1 MERLFQLNF
10 PRYVFR
16 LRMDAA
22 PPQIWDGV
30 RKRWLVLTPEEWVR
44 QHLIRFLVEEKGAFA
59 ACVSQERPVELAGTR
74 QRADVTV
81 TGRTAGSVWSRNA
94 KLRTSRSTSGC
105 SPRRYVTTA
114 CWRLLSYWLRT
125 GCGMFAAGAM
135 RNRGATALLPNSP
148 TCHHFFGF
156 SSCSMYSSCQSDVVF
171 VHSFLSP
178 ITENP
183 LLLNSAR
190 LWMFCDGMSQYSWLR
205 FST

>member
-16 LRMDAA
+16 LRRDAA

-81 TGRTAGSVWSRNA
+81 TGRDGRICLVAECKAPHVPLDERVLAQAVRYNSVLEAPFILVTNGLRHVCCRRDAESGRYCPTAEF
-94 KLRTSRSTSGC
+94 
-105 SPRRYVTTA
+105 P
-114 CWRLLSYWLRT
+114 
-125 GCGMFAAGAM
+125 
-135 RNRGATALLPNSP
+135 
-148 TCHHFFGF
+148 
-156 SSCSMYSSCQSDVVF
+156 D
-171 VHSFLSP
+171 LSP
-178 ITENP
+178 FF
-183 LLLNSAR
+183 R
-190 LWMFCDGMSQYSWLR
+190 V
-205 FST
+205 

>member
-81 TGRTAGSVWSRNA
+81 TGRDGRICLVAEYANSVRPALDERVLPGGTLQQRAGGS
-94 KLRTSRSTSGC
+94 
-105 SPRRYVTTA
+105 
-114 CWRLLSYWLRT
+114 LSYWLRT

-171 VHSFLSP
+171 VHSF
-178 ITENP
+178 
-183 LLLNSAR
+183 
-190 LWMFCDGMSQYSWLR
+190 
-205 FST
+205 

>member
-30 RKRWLVLTPEEWVR
+30 RKRWLVLTPEVGAAALDSFFGGGEGGVCGVR
-44 QHLIRFLVEEKGAFA
+44 ISGT
-59 ACVSQERPVELAGTR
+59 SGGTR
-74 QRADVTV
+74 GYAA
-81 TGRTAGSVWSRNA
+81 TGRCDGDRSGRPDLSGRGMQ

>member
-16 LRMDAA
+16 LRVDAA

-44 QHLIRFLVEEKGAFA
+44 QHLIRFLVE
-59 ACVSQERPVELAGTR
+59 
-74 QRADVTV
+74 
-81 TGRTAGSVWSRNA
+81 SRNA

>member
-81 TGRTAGSVWSRNA
+81 TGRDGRICLVAECKAPHVPLDERVLAQQRAGGSFHIGYERA
-94 KLRTSRSTSGC
+94 A
-105 SPRRYVTTA
+105 A
-114 CWRLLSYWLRT
+114 CLLPAR
-125 GCGMFAAGAM
+125 CGIG
-135 RNRGATALLPNSP
+135 ALLPYCRIPRPVTIFSGLAVVACTRPASP
-148 TCHHFFGF
+148 TWF
-156 SSCSMYSSCQSDVVF
+156 SSTLF
-171 VHSFLSP
+171 
-178 ITENP
+178 
-183 LLLNSAR
+183 
-190 LWMFCDGMSQYSWLR
+190 
-205 FST
+205 

>member
-16 LRMDAA
+16 LRVDAA

-81 TGRTAGSVWSRNA
+81 TGR
-94 KLRTSRSTSGC
+94 
-105 SPRRYVTTA
+105 
-114 CWRLLSYWLRT
+114 
-125 GCGMFAAGAM
+125 
-135 RNRGATALLPNSP
+135 
-148 TCHHFFGF
+148 
-156 SSCSMYSSCQSDVVF
+156 
-171 VHSFLSP
+171 
-178 ITENP
+178 
-183 LLLNSAR
+183 
-190 LWMFCDGMSQYSWLR
+190 DGRICLVA
-205 FST
+205 

>member
-81 TGRTAGSVWSRNA
+81 TGRDGRICLVAECKAPHVPLDERVLRPGGTLQQRAGGSFHIGYERA
-94 KLRTSRSTSGC
+94 A
-105 SPRRYVTTA
+105 A
-114 CWRLLSYWLRT
+114 CLLPAR
-125 GCGMFAAGAM
+125 CGIG
-135 RNRGATALLPNSP
+135 ALLPYCRIPRLVTIFSGLAVVACTRPASP
-148 TCHHFFGF
+148 TWF
-156 SSCSMYSSCQSDVVF
+156 SSTLF
-171 VHSFLSP
+171 
-178 ITENP
+178 
-183 LLLNSAR
+183 
-190 LWMFCDGMSQYSWLR
+190 
-205 FST
+205 